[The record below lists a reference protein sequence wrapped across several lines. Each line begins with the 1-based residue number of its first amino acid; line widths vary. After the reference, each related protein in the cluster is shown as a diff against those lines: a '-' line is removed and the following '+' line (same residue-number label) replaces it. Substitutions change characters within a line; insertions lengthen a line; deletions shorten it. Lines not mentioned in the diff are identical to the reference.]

1 MCING
6 ERTFVRRLSRAVDLN
21 VEVSEVVLVGDGTDT
36 WNTTSRAVL
45 GCDLRAQDRTLVF
58 GTDNLRLG
66 HKPFCLFND
75 TLRKSHFGILM
86 QAGLCV

>member
-45 GCDLRAQDRTLVF
+45 GCDLRAQEGPLCSERITYGSAISLSVSLMIRF
-58 GTDNLRLG
+58 GRA
-66 HKPFCLFND
+66 
-75 TLRKSHFGILM
+75 ILEY
-86 QAGLCV
+86 